1 VALVVSVAR
10 AVALVVSVARA
21 VALVVSVAK
30 AVAVKPREL
39 VKEAA
44 SALV

>member
-1 VALVVSVAR
+1 
-10 AVALVVSVARA
+10 VALVVSVARA

-30 AVAVKPREL
+30 AVAVKAREL